1 VLQQSLD
8 HSQPLRLV
16 LGTGC
21 QRIADHTVLA
31 VGLKNHLADLAGL
44 SSHLADLAGLSS
56 HLADRQQHPEG
67 VVADCRNL
75 LAALADQNSLPA
87 VVAGRETWTADL
99 AVPES
104 LPAGRGKSSADLAA
118 FLAGRGS

>member
-31 VGLKNHLADLAGL
+31 VGLKN
-44 SSHLADLAGLSS
+44 HLADLAGLSS